1 VPAGAAQATLRGVR
15 FSPSAARSK
24 KIAALVLPGGTHEPM
39 EGCMKRNTTLT
50 IASAFLLAATLLA
63 FRPDTSVTTSEP
75 SHEAPAAHRPQRFSA
90 VRPTVPREVGQRV
103 ALRAADV
110 LPTDPAPAA
119 TVTDRGPEIA
129 LADAIATTGCWI
141 QEQLGDLTGLPP
153 LERLRRLA
161 EIEAA
166 AREFTLAALD
176 LLDIDDETRVHAT
189 ACALEP
195 VWAEIQYANAAPDPA
210 SRLALLRL
218 DRERMARFQKAR
230 ALVDGNER
238 AQAMAELDA
247 WYQASLDSL
256 FATDVTP

>member
-1 VPAGAAQATLRGVR
+1 VEKIPAQ
-15 FSPSAARSK
+15 
-24 KIAALVLPGGTHEPM
+24 VLPTGTNEPM
-39 EGCMKRNTTLT
+39 KGCMKRNTTFT
-50 IASAFLLAATLLA
+50 IASGFLLAATLLA
-63 FRPDTSVTTSEP
+63 FRPDTGVTTSEP

-90 VRPTVPREVGQRV
+90 ARPAAPREVEQRV

-110 LPTDPAPAA
+110 LPTDPAAA
-119 TVTDRGPEIA
+119 VADLGPELA

-141 QEQLGDLTGLPP
+141 QEQLGDLAGLPP
-153 LERLRRLA
+153 VERLRHLA

-166 AREFTLAALD
+166 ARDFTLAALEP
-176 LLDIDDETRVHAT
+176 LDIDDEARVHAT

-238 AQAMAELDA
+238 AQTMAELDA

>member
-1 VPAGAAQATLRGVR
+1 
-15 FSPSAARSK
+15 
-24 KIAALVLPGGTHEPM
+24 
-39 EGCMKRNTTLT
+39 MKRNTTFT
-50 IASAFLLAATLLA
+50 IASAFLLAAALLA

-90 VRPTVPREVGQRV
+90 ARPSVPREVEQRV

-110 LPTDPAPAA
+110 LPTDTSPAA
-119 TVTDRGPEIA
+119 AVTDRGPEIA

-141 QEQLGDLTGLPP
+141 QEQLGDLAGLQPV
-153 LERLRRLA
+153 ERLHRLA

-166 AREFTLAALD
+166 ARDFTLTALEPMN
-176 LLDIDDETRVHAT
+176 IDDEARVNAT

-195 VWAEIQYANAAPDPA
+195 VWAEIQYANAVPDPA

-218 DRERMARFQKAR
+218 DRERMTRFQKAR
-230 ALVDGNER
+230 ALIDGNER
-238 AQAMAELDA
+238 AQSMAELDA